1 MLEVRENPS
10 RSPRSCAGLPVLT
23 VELPMKI
30 CKGCPDQVGSRCGVR
45 EVVGLGFDG
54 GVDEVISTRRLDH
67 IVKAFAIFGDKM
79 KAIDLCVAR
88 FDDETKDSFKD
99 LYTKID
105 SGVDISTL
113 TSDDSSIDA
122 ELAEMDEEEDDAD
135 F

>member
-1 MLEVRENPS
+1 
-10 RSPRSCAGLPVLT
+10 
-23 VELPMKI
+23 
-30 CKGCPDQVGSRCGVR
+30 
-45 EVVGLGFDG
+45 
-54 GVDEVISTRRLDH
+54 
-67 IVKAFAIFGDKM
+67 M